1 MTIADT
7 DQTREQLDAISQEL
21 AAFTYSV
28 SHDLRAPLRAITG
41 FSDALFEDYGA
52 SLEPAA
58 LDYLK
63 RVREAA
69 AQMEHFIN
77 GLVELSRVS
86 RAELR
91 HRPVDVSRVA
101 EAIAT
106 NLKASDASRKVTWT
120 IAPGLTVSGDEALL
134 ETCFEHLLKNSW
146 NFTSRK
152 EAAVIAVGVE
162 QREGRPVIFVRDNGA
177 GFDPA
182 HADRL
187 FGPFQRLHSQED
199 FPGVGMGLALVRR
212 IITRH
217 GGRVSAAGQPGQGA
231 TIYIDLQ

>member
-1 MTIADT
+1 MTIADI
-7 DQTREQLDAISQEL
+7 DRTREQLDAVSQEL
-21 AAFTYSV
+21 TAFTYSV

-52 SLEPAA
+52 VLDPTA
-58 LDYLK
+58 LDYLH

-69 AQMEHFIN
+69 ALMDRYIN

-86 RAELR
+86 TAELR
-91 HRPVDVSRVA
+91 PRPVDVTRIA

-106 NLKASDASRKVTWT
+106 NLKASDPARDVTWS
-120 IAPGLTVSGDEALL
+120 IAPGLIVSGDEVLL
-134 ETCFEHLLKNSW
+134 EACFEHLLKNAW
-146 NFTSRK
+146 NFTSRQQS
-152 EAAVIAVGVE
+152 AVIAVGVE
-162 QREGRPVIFVRDNGA
+162 QRKGRPVIFVRDNGV

-182 HADRL
+182 HTDRL
-187 FGPFQRLHSQED
+187 FGPFQRLHSQTD

-217 GGRVSAAGQPGQGA
+217 GGSVSAVGQLGQGA